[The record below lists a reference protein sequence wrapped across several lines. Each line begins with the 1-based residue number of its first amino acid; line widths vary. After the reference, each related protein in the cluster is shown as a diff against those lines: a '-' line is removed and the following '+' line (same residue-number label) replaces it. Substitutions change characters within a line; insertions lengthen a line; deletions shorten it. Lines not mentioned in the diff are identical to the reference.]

1 MTTVAAPTSAW
12 TPRNLYGLIALA
24 LATGA
29 GFIAMGSFGTVQE
42 GAKAELA
49 LSDYALSMVTGV
61 SAAVPLAL
69 LSIPIGILVDRFSRV
84 RLLILLA
91 ALWTAGTLLT
101 AVARDAQILFVARMM
116 TATGTTGGLTAALS
130 LGADLCRPE
139 QRGRATLV
147 VTLGQRVGIA
157 AAFGLTG
164 WLFGQFVHDSI
175 AGFGHSA
182 PWRRV
187 HLALAIAVGLLS
199 LPLLFMREPERHEVE
214 SDSHAPFGVVFG
226 ELWARRAFLIPLFAG
241 QIGVVMA
248 DTAAGVWAPA
258 VLGRSYGQHPQDF
271 AAWLG
276 LLIFA
281 TGLIGAIVGGVSAD
295 LGQKS
300 ARRGGI
306 LLGAVI
312 AAGIG
317 IPAGLFSIMPD
328 VTTLAVALGVLITC
342 GTITGIVVAIVLTVL
357 LPNELRGLCIGL
369 FIAVAGL
376 IGYGVAPPMVAGVS
390 QLLGGEQHLNLALA
404 IVVTAVSAISFVA
417 FAQAMRR
424 APLSATRAVP
434 IG

>member
-1 MTTVAAPTSAW
+1 MTQSEVSAW
-12 TPRNLYGLIALA
+12 TPRNLYGLVTLA

-84 RLLILLA
+84 RLLVLLA

-101 AVARDAQILFVARMM
+101 ALARDAQILFVARMM

-147 VTLGQRVGIA
+147 VTLGQRIGIA
-157 AAFGLTG
+157 AAFGLAG
-164 WLFGQFVHDSI
+164 WLFGQFVHDVI

-187 HLALAIAVGLLS
+187 HLALAIVVGLLS
-199 LPLLFMREPERHEVE
+199 LPLLFMREPVRHEVE
-214 SDSHAPFGVVFG
+214 SDTHAPFAVVFR

-271 AAWLG
+271 AGWLG

-281 TGLIGAIVGGVSAD
+281 TGLVGAIVGGVSAD

-306 LLGAVI
+306 LFGAVI
-312 AAGIG
+312 ASGIG
-317 IPAGLFSIMPD
+317 IPVGLFSIMPD

-357 LPNELRGLCIGL
+357 LPNELRGLSIGL

-376 IGYGVAPPMVAGVS
+376 IGYGVAPPLVAAVS

-404 IVVTAVSAISFVA
+404 FVVTAVSAISFVA

-424 APLSATRAVP
+424 APLSATHVSP

>member
-1 MTTVAAPTSAW
+1 MTRSEVSAW

-42 GAKAELA
+42 GAKAELV
-49 LSDYALSMVTGV
+49 LSDYAVSVVTGV

-69 LSIPIGILVDRFSRV
+69 LSIPIGMLVDRFSRV

-101 AVARDAQILFVARMM
+101 ALAGEAQMLFVARMM

-130 LGADLCRPE
+130 LAADLCRPE

-157 AAFGLTG
+157 AAFGLAG
-164 WLFGQFVHDSI
+164 WLFGQFVHDAI
-175 AGFGHSA
+175 GGFGHAA

-187 HLALAIAVGLLS
+187 HLLLAIVVGVLS
-199 LPLLFMREPERHEVE
+199 LPLFFMREPERQEVE
-214 SDSHAPFGVVFG
+214 AGTHAPFGVVLG
-226 ELWARRAFLIPLFAG
+226 ELWARRGFLAPLFAG

-271 AAWLG
+271 AGWLG

-281 TGLIGAIVGGVSAD
+281 TGLIGANNGGHNAD
-295 LGQKS
+295 VGQKS

-312 AAGIG
+312 AAGVG
-317 IPAGLFSIMPD
+317 IPVGLFSIMPD
-328 VTTLAVALGVLITC
+328 VTTFAVALGVLITC
-342 GTITGIVVAIVLTVL
+342 GTITGSVVAIVLTVL
-357 LPNELRGLCIGL
+357 LPNELRGLSIGL

-376 IGYGVAPPMVAGVS
+376 IGYGVAPPLVAAVS

-404 IVVTAVSAISFVA
+404 IVVTTVSAISFVA
-417 FAQAMRR
+417 FARAMRS
-424 APLSATRAVP
+424 APLWAVHAQP
-434 IG
+434 I

>member
-1 MTTVAAPTSAW
+1 MTQSDVSAW
-12 TPRNLYGLIALA
+12 TPRNIYGLVALA

-42 GAKAELA
+42 GAKAELG
-49 LSDYALSMVTGV
+49 LSDYAVSVVTGV

-69 LSIPIGILVDRFSRV
+69 LSIPIGILVDRFARV

-101 AVARDAQILFVARMM
+101 ALASDAQILFVARMM

-130 LGADLCRPE
+130 LAADLCRPQE
-139 QRGRATLV
+139 RGRATLV
-147 VTLGQRVGIA
+147 VSLGQRVGIA
-157 AAFGLTG
+157 AAFGLAG
-164 WLFGQFVHDSI
+164 WLFGQFVHDMI
-175 AGFGHSA
+175 GGFGHSA

-187 HLALAIAVGLLS
+187 HLALAIVVGLLA

-214 SDSHAPFGVVFG
+214 SDTHAPFGVVFR
-226 ELWARRAFLIPLFAG
+226 ELWARRGFLVPLFAG

-248 DTAAGVWAPA
+248 DTAAAVWAPA
-258 VLGRSYGQHPQDF
+258 VLSRSYGQHPQDF
-271 AAWLG
+271 AGWLG
-276 LLIFA
+276 LMIFG
-281 TGLIGAIVGGVSAD
+281 TGIVGAVLGGVSAD
-295 LGQKS
+295 LGQKGT
-300 ARRGGI
+300 RRGGI

-317 IPAGLFSIMPD
+317 IPVGLFSIMPN
-328 VTTLAVALGVLITC
+328 VTMLAVALGVLVTC

-369 FIAVAGL
+369 FIAMAGL
-376 IGYGVAPPMVAGVS
+376 IGYGVAPPLVAAVS

-404 IVVTAVSAISFVA
+404 IVVTTVSAISFIA

-424 APLSATRAVP
+424 APRSATHAEP

>member
-1 MTTVAAPTSAW
+1 MTDDRPELSAW
-12 TPRNLYGLIALA
+12 TLRNIYGLVALA

-42 GAKAELA
+42 GAKAELG
-49 LSDYALSMVTGV
+49 LSDYAVSVVTGV

-69 LSIPIGILVDRFSRV
+69 LSIPIGILVDRFARV

-101 AVARDAQILFVARMM
+101 ALASDAQILFVARMM

-130 LGADLCRPE
+130 LSADLCRPE

-157 AAFGLTG
+157 AAFGLAG
-164 WLFGQFVHDSI
+164 WLFGQFVHDTI
-175 AGFGHSA
+175 GGFGHAA

-187 HLALAIAVGLLS
+187 HIALAFVVGAMS
-199 LPLLFMREPERHEVE
+199 LPLLFMREPERNEVE
-214 SDSHAPFGVVFG
+214 SDTHAPFGVVFR

-248 DTAAGVWAPA
+248 DTAAAVWAPA
-258 VLGRSYGQHPQDF
+258 VLSRNYGQHPQDF
-271 AAWLG
+271 AGWLG
-276 LLIFA
+276 LLIFG
-281 TGLIGAIVGGVSAD
+281 TGILGAVLGGVSAD

-300 ARRGGI
+300 ARRGRI

-312 AAGIG
+312 AAGIS
-317 IPAGLFSIMPD
+317 IPAGLFPIMSG
-328 VTTLAVALGVLITC
+328 VTTLAVILGVLITC
-342 GTITGIVVAIVLTVL
+342 GTITGIVVAIALTVL
-357 LPNELRGLCIGL
+357 LPNEVRGLCIGL
-369 FIAVAGL
+369 FIAIAGL
-376 IGYGVAPPMVAGVS
+376 IGYGLAPGMVVWVS
-390 QLLGGEQHLNLALA
+390 IRLGGEQHLGTALA
-404 IVVTAVSAISFVA
+404 IVATVVSTLSFLA

-424 APLSATRAVP
+424 APVSATHAKPV
-434 IG
+434 